1 MFSRDKKCVKEN
13 DALYFILLLPRN
25 CLNEKAIGKGAN
37 DEKVKVLW
45 WYENNKVE
53 RPARCLYGYAD

>member
-1 MFSRDKKCVKEN
+1 M
-13 DALYFILLLPRN
+13 
-25 CLNEKAIGKGAN
+25 NEKAIGKGAN

-53 RPARCLYGYAD
+53 RPARCLYGYTD